1 VELSDVYTLG
11 QAGLGRVETEF
22 KALIQSQHDF
32 PDLKKMLAQILVGGK
47 VVRPTLTLLAGSFY
61 DYDAN
66 IRQLES
72 MATSCE
78 LMHIATLVHDDAI
91 DSADVRR
98 GRPTINSVWG
108 VDLAVLLGDFL
119 FARAGELATATGSLR
134 VVTLFTQTLGII
146 ARGEIKQAM
155 SSFKLGQTHEQ
166 YFERVA
172 AKTAALFTMATESG
186 ALLSGAPEGAVQAL
200 HRYGFNLGVAFQV
213 VDDILDFV
221 GTEAEVGKPVGADL
235 AQGTLTLPSLLLL
248 ERYPRDNPIAKMCRQ
263 EETEANIRRAIE
275 MVRGSD
281 IIDECYR
288 VAAGY
293 AHRAVDEISGLP
305 AKPAR
310 AALAYL
316 ADYILQRK
324 Q

>member
-1 VELSDVYTLG
+1 LELSDVYALV
-11 QAGLGRVETEF
+11 QPGLAHVEVEF
-22 KALIQSQHDF
+22 RSLIDSQQEF
-32 PDLKKMLAQILVGGK
+32 PELKKMLAQILVGGK
-47 VVRPTLTLLAGSFY
+47 VVRPTLTLLSGSFY
-61 DYDAN
+61 DFEAN
-66 IRQLES
+66 AHQLES

-119 FARAGELATATGSLR
+119 FARAGELATSTGSLR

-155 SSFKLGQTHEQ
+155 SSFKLEQTHEQ

-186 ALLSGAPEGAVQAL
+186 AVLSGASEEAVQAL
-200 HRYGFNLGVAFQV
+200 HRYGYNLGVAFQV

-235 AQGTLTLPSLLLL
+235 RQGTITLPSLLLL
-248 ERYPRDNPIAKMCRQ
+248 ERYPEDNPIVKICRQ
-263 EETEANIRRAIE
+263 EDTEANISRAIE
-275 MVRGSD
+275 MVRSST

-288 VAAGY
+288 VAAKY
-293 AHRAVDEISGLP
+293 AHQAVSELSLLP
-305 AKPAR
+305 DNPAR
-310 AALAYL
+310 AALAFL
-316 ADYILQRK
+316 ADYILRRK
-324 Q
+324 K